1 MTEAIRAGKTKSEDL
16 REVKQEGEKSKKR
29 KKILKRMQ
37 ASARGVI
44 DIDALDSY
52 P

>member
-16 REVKQEGEKSKKR
+16 REIKQEGENSKKM
-29 KKILKRMQ
+29 KKILRQMQ
-37 ASARGVI
+37 AKGGGFI